1 MIVRALALLGLAL
14 LAQPGSSEE
23 RILTVREGTNF
34 SAAVSPGDGSFLL
47 DLQGTLWRLP
57 AEGGV
62 ATALT
67 DGLGDDRLPHVAG
80 ADLPAVFQSYRN
92 GTWDLWSLEEDG
104 AVALT
109 DTRYDDREPVLSPDG
124 ARVAFSSDRG
134 GSYDVWIL
142 ALESGEV
149 SPLTSG
155 EAEEFM
161 PAWSPDGTR
170 VVYVTETADG
180 GFALREKS
188 ADDPASEARTIA
200 SFDSPIASPA
210 YSPSGERISLR
221 ALVIGDTSADANG
234 MAPTATRLVLVD
246 VETGTPV
253 DVEAVPDLF
262 PFRASWIDDDT
273 VVYTGA
279 GGLWRQS
286 LSDGAE
292 PERVPFEIELKLDRP
307 EYERRAPELPE
318 SGEEYPVKG
327 IVHPVTSPDGGSIVY
342 AALGDLWLVDRD
354 GGTPKALTRDEHLD
368 TDPEWSP
375 DGRSLVY
382 SSDRFGSMDLWVRA
396 VDAPPRSMGQRITEA
411 AGAELAPDWSPDG
424 ASIAY
429 LDESSRLHVL
439 ELESGTDRVLTPPR
453 RGVGQPSWSSDSR
466 HVALSI
472 HEPRSTR
479 FREGYNR
486 IVIVDTFDGTSRVLE
501 QPERSISGRDG
512 EGPVWSP
519 DGNKLAFAMDGGVWV
534 LPVTP
539 DGRLDG
545 TARQVAAD
553 AADFTSWTP
562 EGELVYVTPRGI
574 RRVDGDDGSGS
585 YLDLD
590 HRYEIGTPS
599 GRLVLRNVRVF
610 DGTGAP
616 IRDGMDVTLNGNR
629 IETIAPTSDVEPEDV
644 RTVDGAGRTLIPGL
658 IEMHTHLSLPA
669 FGSEHGKVWLAYGIT
684 SMRTPADTPY
694 RVLEERESIR
704 SGRRIGPRV
713 FFTGGTMDGDRV
725 YYSGGLAIGDE
736 EELAQE
742 VQRAFDLGY
751 DVVKT
756 YVRLP
761 DDYQKLVI
769 EEAHRQ
775 GVPVTSHEIYPA
787 IAYGVDGLEHV
798 AGTSRR
804 GFSPKFTDLRRSYD
818 DVLQLVASSGVFFT
832 PTILI
837 YGGYSLALAQ
847 EPDLLDERR
856 FTLLYPAW
864 AQERFRQGPKA
875 SDPAGSRAVMEPIF
889 ETVKELGERGARLV
903 AGTDSPIIPYG
914 LSLILEIEQL
924 SDAGLGPSLALQ
936 SATRVAAE
944 ALGAE
949 DLLGTIEEGKVAD
962 LVLLDG
968 DPLEDIRNLRRAE
981 IVIVNGRILAVEQL
995 IRSR

>member
-1 MIVRALALLGLAL
+1 M
-14 LAQPGSSEE
+14 
-23 RILTVREGTNF
+23 
-34 SAAVSPGDGSFLL
+34 
-47 DLQGTLWRLP
+47 
-57 AEGGV
+57 
-62 ATALT
+62 
-67 DGLGDDRLPHVAG
+67 
-80 ADLPAVFQSYRN
+80 FQSYRS
-92 GTWDLWSLEEDG
+92 GTWDLWRLEEDG

-109 DTRYDDREPVLSPDG
+109 DTRFDDREPVLSPDG
-124 ARVAFSSDRG
+124 ARVAFASDRG
-134 GSYDVWIL
+134 GSYDVWL
-142 ALESGEV
+142 LTLESGEV
-149 SPLTSG
+149 SRLTSG
-155 EAEEFM
+155 EGNEFM
-161 PAWSPDGTR
+161 PAWSPDGDR
-170 VVYVTETADG
+170 VAYVADAADG
-180 GFALREKS
+180 GFELRERG
-188 ADDPASEARTIA
+188 ADDPAGEARTIA
-200 SFDSPIASPA
+200 SFDAPIASPSF
-210 YSPSGERISLR
+210 SPSGERISLR
-221 ALVIGDTSADANG
+221 ALVIGETSADANG

-246 VETGTPV
+246 AETGAST
-253 DVEAVPDLF
+253 DVEAVQDLF
-262 PFRASWIDDDT
+262 PFRASWIDEDT
-273 VVYTGA
+273 LVYTGA

-292 PERVPFEIELKLDRP
+292 PERVPFEIELTLDRP
-307 EYERRAPELPE
+307 GYERRAYSLPE

-342 AALGDLWLVDRD
+342 AALGDLWIVARD
-354 GGTPKALTRDEHLD
+354 GGAPTALTRDEHLD
-368 TDPEWSP
+368 TDPAWSP
-375 DGRSLVY
+375 DSGSLVY
-382 SSDRFGSMDLWVRA
+382 SSDRFGSMDLWVKA

-411 AGAELAPDWSPDG
+411 PGAELAPDWSPDG
-424 ASIAY
+424 SSIAY

-439 ELESGTDRVLTPPR
+439 ELASGDDRVLTPAR

-486 IVIVDTFDGTSRVLE
+486 ILIVDTLDGSSRVLE
-501 QPERSISGRDG
+501 RPERSISGRDG

-519 DGNKLAFAMDGGVWV
+519 DGTELAFAMDGGVWV

-539 DGRLDG
+539 DGRVDG
-545 TARQVAAD
+545 NSRQVAAD

-562 EGELVYVTPRGI
+562 EGGLLFVTPRGI
-574 RRVDGDDGSGS
+574 RRIDGDGGNAS
-585 YLDLD
+585 YVDLD
-590 HRYEIGTPS
+590 HHYEIGTPS

-616 IRDGMDVTLNGNR
+616 VRDRMDVTLNGNR
-629 IETIAPTSDVEPEDV
+629 IEKIAPTSDVEPEDV
-644 RTVDGAGRTLIPGL
+644 RTVDGGGRTLIPGL

-669 FGSEHGKVWLAYGIT
+669 FGSDHGKVWLAYGIT
-684 SMRTPADTPY
+684 SMRTPADMPY

-713 FFTGGTMDGDRV
+713 FFTGGTMDGDRI

-742 VQRAFDLGY
+742 VQRAFDLGF
-751 DVVKT
+751 DLVKT

-775 GVPVTSHEIYPA
+775 GVFVTSHEIYPA
-787 IAYGVDGLEHV
+787 IAYGIDGVEHI

-804 GFSPKFTDLRRSYD
+804 GFSPKLTDLRRSYD
-818 DVLQLVASSGVFFT
+818 DVIDLVASSGVFFT
-832 PTILI
+832 PTVLI
-837 YGGYSLALAQ
+837 YGGYSLALAE
-847 EPDLLDERR
+847 EPDLLEEQR

-864 AQERFRQGPKA
+864 AQERFRTAPNTN
-875 SDPAGSRAVMEPIF
+875 DPADSRAVMAPIF
-889 ETVKELGERGARLV
+889 ETVDELAERGARLV
-903 AGTDSPIIPYG
+903 VGTDSPIIPYG

-924 SDAGLGPSLALQ
+924 SDAGLGPSLAIQ

-949 DLLGTIEEGKVAD
+949 RQLGTIEEGKVAD

-995 IRSR
+995 IRNR